1 MDSESFF
8 KGFWTAIKLGRHFV
22 MGLISKFIT
31 RNGTYIAAND
41 GADGYSTVTVDVT
54 PEFTAA
60 DEGKVVENGALIA
73 QTSLSV
79 TENGTYNTTKNNEV
93 VVNVGGGSA
102 ALFDYLNTLPLNDA
116 SVVIT
121 NEGGMRYTLDSINQT
136 LQVTWNGGANIGI
149 RYKPYFLVPA
159 SVNSVHYKIVTGS
172 RSYDTSQR
180 FAPGI
185 GVLPKAELPYMKN
198 GVEYDAVTNAN
209 KFLAIAYTQQRN
221 HELEGVLD
229 LSAIADDTALCL
241 FVAGWDVTFSEI
253 YFA

>member
-1 MDSESFF
+1 MADVTITYQGRTISEISESTTRALKT
-8 KGFWTAIKLGRHFV
+8 KGRFCTDDIVVAYQKSG
-22 MGLISKFIT
+22 MGVL
-31 RNGTYIAAND
+31 
-41 GADGYSTVTVDVT
+41 
-54 PEFTAA
+54 
-60 DEGKVVENGALIA
+60 L
-73 QTSLSV
+73 
-79 TENGTYNTTKNNEV
+79 
-93 VVNVGGGSA
+93 
-102 ALFDYLNTLPLNDA
+102 DYLNKMPLNDVN
-116 SVVIT
+116 VVIT
-121 NEGGMRYTLDSINQT
+121 KEGGMDFTLDVENQT
-136 LQVTWNGGANIGI
+136 LQVTWINGSSIGI

-198 GVEYDAVTNAN
+198 GVEYDAVTNAD

-221 HELEGVLD
+221 HEFEGVLD
-229 LSAIADDTALCL
+229 LSEIVDDTALCL